1 MSFALPRLGIVI
13 LTFFFA
19 GIVKGILGIGMPV
32 ITMGVLGAILSPA
45 EAASL
50 LLVPA
55 FATNV
60 WQFLSHRGAGRA
72 LARFWPMM
80 AGILIGAPLGTGLI
94 TGQDARPA
102 AAALGVVL
110 MVYALLGLTHPRL
123 RLPVGAERWAGPL
136 AGLGA
141 GLLAG
146 ATGVFAIPTIPY
158 IAALGLEQ
166 DALIQAL
173 GLIFSAASLALGAGL
188 AFHHALPATSL
199 VISAI
204 ALVPALAGMKLG
216 TRLRR
221 KVHPDR
227 FRILF
232 LCGLIVLSVFIIWH
246 AVSGAA

>member
-1 MSFALPRLGIVI
+1 VSFDLPRLGIVI
-13 LTFFFA
+13 FTFFFA
-19 GIVKGILGIGMPV
+19 GIVKGILGLGMPV
-32 ITMGVLGAILSPA
+32 ITMGVLGAIISPA

-50 LLVPA
+50 LLVPS
-55 FATNV
+55 FVTNI
-60 WQFLSHRGAGRA
+60 WQFLSHRGAGKA
-72 LARFWPMM
+72 IARFWPMM
-80 AGILIGAPLGTGLI
+80 AGILIGAPLGAGLI
-94 TGQDARPA
+94 TGHDARPA
-102 AAALGVVL
+102 VVALGIVL
-110 MVYALLGLTHPRL
+110 MVYALLGLMHPRL
-123 RLPVGAERWAGPL
+123 RLPPGAEPWAGPL

-158 IAALGLEQ
+158 IAALGLER

-188 AFHHALPATSL
+188 AWHGALPATSL
-199 VISAI
+199 EISAI

-227 FRILF
+227 FRALF
-232 LCGLIVLSVFIIWH
+232 LYGLIALSAFIIWQ
-246 AVSGAA
+246 AISGAA